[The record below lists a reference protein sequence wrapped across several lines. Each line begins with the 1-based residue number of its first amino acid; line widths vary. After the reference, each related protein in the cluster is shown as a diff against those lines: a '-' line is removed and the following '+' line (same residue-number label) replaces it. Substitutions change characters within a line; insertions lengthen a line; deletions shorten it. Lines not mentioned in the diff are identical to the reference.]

1 MVEHSESDTG
11 TPSRRALL
19 ARIGA
24 VAGGAAMYQAMSALG
39 VAAESTYSGPIRLE
53 GDPRGASVVVLGAG
67 VAGMVAAMELRKAG
81 YRVQVLEYSDRAG
94 GRCWSLRGGDR
105 YTELG
110 GATQI
115 VNFDR
120 DLYFNPGPW
129 RIPYNHHGVLD
140 YCKRLGVALEPFVQ
154 VNYNALVHGRSAFGG
169 RPQRYREINA
179 DYQGGV
185 AELLA
190 KATRQGKLDE
200 MVTKQ
205 DQEILLESLRAWG
218 ALNRDMTYS
227 KSILTSDRRGFER
240 DPGGGLTARPVP
252 SEPVPLKDVLSSR
265 LWSFLVTGS
274 LYEFQTTMF
283 QPVGGMDMIAKAM
296 AREVGGL
303 IRYNTKV
310 TAIHQDER
318 GVTVTVQDTARG
330 GTQPEEVRADWCVCT
345 IPLSILSQI
354 EMNVSGKMA
363 AAIGAVP
370 YAASVKVGLQFKRR
384 FWEQD
389 EHIYGG
395 ISYTDLP
402 IRMISYP
409 STAYG
414 SPGKGVLLGAYAFGP
429 YAYEFTALPPE
440 ERIKRALDWGATLH
454 PQYRD
459 EFDGGVSVGWHR
471 VPGAMGCNGAWT
483 DAMRDEHYDN
493 LCALD
498 GRIVLAGEHASYIPA
513 WQEGAILSS
522 LDAISRL
529 HRRVVTA

>member
-1 MVEHSESDTG
+1 MAEHTG
-11 TPSRRALL
+11 PGQVRPSRRALL

-24 VAGGAAMYQAMSALG
+24 VAGGAAMYQVMSALG
-39 VAAESTYSGPIRLE
+39 VAAESAYASPIKLE
-53 GDPRGASVVVLGAG
+53 GDPRGATVVILGAG
-67 VAGMVAAMELRKAG
+67 LAGMVAAMELRKAG
-81 YRVQVLEYSDRAG
+81 YRVQVLEYSDRPG

-110 GATQI
+110 GETQT
-115 VNFDR
+115 VSFDQ

-129 RIPYNHHGVLD
+129 RIPYNHHAVLD

-154 VNYNALVHGRSAFGG
+154 VNYNTLLHGRNAFGG

-179 DYQGGV
+179 DYQGGI

-200 MVTKQ
+200 MVSGQ

-218 ALNRDMTYS
+218 ALNADMTYA
-227 KSILTSDRRGFER
+227 KSLLTSDRRGFAR
-240 DPGGGLTARPVP
+240 DPGGGLAARPVP
-252 SEPVPLKDVLSSR
+252 SEPVALKDVLSSR
-265 LWSFLVTGS
+265 LWSFLVAGS

-296 AREVGGL
+296 AREVDGL
-303 IRYNTKV
+303 IRYNAKV
-310 TAIHQDER
+310 TAIRQDDR
-318 GVTVTVQDTARG
+318 GVMVTVQDAQRG
-330 GTQPEEVRADWCVCT
+330 DAPQEQVRADWCVCT
-345 IPLSILSQI
+345 IPLSVLSQI
-354 EMNVSGKMA
+354 EMNVGGPMA
-363 AAIGAVP
+363 AAIAAVP
-370 YAASVKVGLQFKRR
+370 YAASAKVGLQFKRR

-409 STAYG
+409 SASYG
-414 SPGKGVLLGAYAFGP
+414 AAGKGVLLGAYTFGP
-429 YAYEFTALPPE
+429 YAYEFTALPAA
-440 ERIKRALDWGATLH
+440 ERVRRAVEWGATLH

-471 VPGAMGCNGAWT
+471 VPGALGCNGMWT
-483 DAMRDEHYDN
+483 DAKRAEHYDN

-513 WQEGAILSS
+513 WQEGTILSS
-522 LDAISRL
+522 LNAISRL
-529 HRRVVTA
+529 HHRVVTA